1 MSLEIVWPSR
11 FMQDYHPEILK
22 EFFQKFDSDNLD
34 DQLSS
39 LDQKNKINN
48 LNGNISNNTYIR
60 RSKPRQN
67 NKSPENSVIVP
78 DEIITCLQKSIMII

>member
-1 MSLEIVWPSR
+1 MIPNDYPEYWIKDGHKFWNESYLVHAFMLFNESFEIGWPSR

-39 LDQKNKINN
+39 FW
-48 LNGNISNNTYIR
+48 IR
-60 RSKPRQN
+60 RIK
-67 NKSPENSVIVP
+67 
-78 DEIITCLQKSIMII
+78 